1 MTTADFPSPLPS
13 VYLSH
18 GGGPWIYM
26 DGPMRQA
33 HAALEVALRALPQRL
48 GRTPRAVLMV
58 SAHWETPQFTL
69 QTAARPGMLYDYGGF
84 PPHTYQ
90 VTYPA
95 PGAPEWRCA
104 LRISY
109 CERPAYQAQF
119 FRHTW
124 FGYFVVVC
132 HCRRSD
138 GCGLPGDGQHG

>member
-1 MTTADFPSPLPS
+1 MTTADFATPLPC

-33 HAALEVALRALPQRL
+33 HATLEVALRALPKRL

-90 VTYPA
+90 VSYPA
-95 PGAPEWRCA
+95 PGAPELATQVQA
-104 LRISY
+104 LLQG
-109 CERPAYQAQF
+109 A
-119 FRHTW
+119 
-124 FGYFVVVC
+124 GL
-132 HCRRSD
+132 D
-138 GCGLPGDGQHG
+138 CGLDPARGYDHGALDRKSVV